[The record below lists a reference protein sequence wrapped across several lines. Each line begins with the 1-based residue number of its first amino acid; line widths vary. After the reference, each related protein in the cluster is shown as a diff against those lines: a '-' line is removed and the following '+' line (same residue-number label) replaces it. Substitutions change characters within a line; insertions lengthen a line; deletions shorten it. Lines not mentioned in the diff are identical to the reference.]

1 MNHKFGHVQTAF
13 GSRSLCRWRQSC
25 ITKVMATVE
34 SLAEVTDVVQILR
47 QWEEDHVSPTYDPIP
62 TLQRLAEIIEIE
74 TENYL
79 KMDPDPFDER
89 HPSRTDPECNF
100 GHILKVLFR
109 KDNFMT
115 KLINDYLRDTYW
127 TRSGINGRD
136 VRKLNIAACRL
147 MLDILPG
154 LETSAV
160 FQPDMDGLI
169 HRLFSWAEKSIEPLQ
184 SYATGLL
191 AAAMEVQDIATGF
204 REQNGKMVPLM
215 LQRLHKLQEKALE
228 NRHAA
233 VNTRPFAHFGQ
244 NRNSLGDT
252 EHKGT
257 PGKRKVREKKH
268 ENGTMKSP
276 THSIFCS
283 DEEDSIQS
291 SDEMPPSKKLKSQNN
306 IENAVLTPVK
316 SNDNTRDSYPE
327 IMSPPLSIPRITTYT
342 TLQVTPAKNQNT
354 RVTPPRPV
362 NILAS
367 GRSNLSRP
375 QTQVINPPSLLLE
388 GNSNSSWAEMES
400 YVIGNVQI
408 HPPTL
413 ATRQMLILRYLTP
426 MGEYQE
432 FLGHV
437 FEQNAL
443 ELILNYINV
452 RETKDS
458 RLAFEALKYLASLL
472 CHKKFSIEFLSMG
485 GLQKLLDV
493 PRPSVAAT
501 GVSIC
506 LYYLA
511 YCEDAMERVCLL
523 PKHIITDLVKYALWL
538 LERSHDSGRCHATM
552 FFGFSFPFKVI
563 LEEFDLQD
571 GLRKLYNVI
580 STLPILNI
588 DDDPAL
594 NDDEECASR
603 QIVRH
608 VAVAL
613 KRYMEVHL
621 YVKAEQ
627 LQRAENARTER
638 DTWQPSLPPYKACKL
653 SSEEV
658 QAKVEVLQEL
668 MSVRAL
674 WPPVEELYRLG
685 GITLLLQIIAFAR
698 EWNYSGRV
706 HTTSSAETVR
716 SCLEVVAICS
726 VVPKVMLLLCE
737 RVDMPD
743 MSMTMAIN
751 LLLAAAECEIIADAD
766 VQRAALR
773 AVVNCVCAPINR
785 VGGNV
790 ARFSL
795 TGSAKKKTNNHNSE
809 ELIQKVW
816 ESVRS
821 NNGIMVLLQLMMVK
835 TPITDADSIRALAC
849 RALAGLARSEK
860 VRQIISKLRM
870 FTDGQIQVLMKD
882 PILQEK
888 RQEHVMFQKYALE
901 LMERVS
907 GKAKP
912 TGSEYEISLASLHR
926 ANVVAQTRIQYNEQQ
941 LMQLMHQHLLARGL
955 NETAATL
962 QKEASLDSSAIMKP
976 ATSHQAFHYRS
987 PAVTGTRIGFSPV
1000 APVNLYNTSRGS
1012 QRDVTVRTGST
1023 PTSGSARFISHSGS
1037 CSSTSPLP
1045 NNTPIRIKLADALGP
1060 IPVSTNINQPIKLQI
1075 NPKKCQVD
1083 RQPITATTIC
1093 QSISQPQ
1100 SGICRS
1106 LQKQISS
1113 DPGGP
1118 GLEVATTSNI
1128 ATVTLDSII
1137 TEYLTNQHALCKNP
1151 MVTCPQ
1157 FNLLEP
1163 HKCPD
1168 PRAKNSSPTNLAV
1181 RLTRRSLGMDSRRLD
1196 RRYIYSRFCPV
1207 KTFKPTDIDGTFSC
1221 CTFSSCQQY
1230 LMLGTQTG
1238 EVKMFNAHTGTE
1250 EATYQCHESYVSHME
1265 CSQKGNLLLTST
1277 TWRRRMSTLWSIGT
1291 FFDMKLSLDNED
1303 YAEFGKLQE
1312 RIIGT
1317 QGESATIYDIATGKL
1332 LLTLTPSISN
1342 QYTRNRATFSMN
1354 DELVLSDGILWD
1366 VNSGKEIHKFDK
1378 LNQTLNGVFH
1388 PNGTE
1393 VVSNTEV
1400 WDLRTFHLLKTVVTL
1415 DQMDVIFSPVN
1426 NIIYAVALDQD
1437 NEDETNY
1444 VTSFKTLDA
1453 LDYKSIATCD
1463 VKRGIFDL
1471 ACNKHDTQIAIVE
1484 NQGDFGTIQES
1495 CVRLYDV
1502 GRRRDDEDEA
1512 EEDDDED
1519 DIDASDDDGSNSAS
1533 DDNNADDGDN
1543 GDAAGDDN
1551 ADDNDRND
1559 GDDND
1564 DGADGD
1570 NSGDDSAD
1578 YDPNDDIN
1586 GSDLSDDF
1594 SISDMDDLEI
1604 LFS

>member
-1 MNHKFGHVQTAF
+1 MSSA
-13 GSRSLCRWRQSC
+13 
-25 ITKVMATVE
+25 E

-47 QWEEDHVSPTYDPIP
+47 QWEEEHTSPTYDPIP
-62 TLQRLAEIIEIE
+62 TLQRLAEIIELE

-127 TRSGINGRD
+127 SRAGIMGRD

-160 FQPDMDGLI
+160 FQPDMEGLI
-169 HRLFSWAEKSIEPLQ
+169 HRLFSWAEKSVEPLQ
-184 SYATGLL
+184 SYATGLV
-191 AAAMEVQDIATGF
+191 AAAMEVQEIATGF
-204 REQNGKMVPLM
+204 REQNAKMVPLM
-215 LQRLHKLQEKALE
+215 LQRLHKLQEKAQEDRQL
-228 NRHAA
+228 AA
-233 VNTRPFAHFGQ
+233 NNRPFAHFGQ
-244 NRNSLGDT
+244 DRNSGGDG
-252 EHKGT
+252 ENKGV
-257 PGKRKVREKKH
+257 PGKRKVREKRK
-268 ENGTMKSP
+268 ENGVLKSP
-276 THSIFCS
+276 SRSNYYS
-283 DEEDSIQS
+283 DEDDCLKSPEDSA
-291 SDEMPPSKKLKSQNN
+291 PLPKKKKNDTKC
-306 IENAVLTPVK
+306 ETPIKGDVM
-316 SNDNTRDSYPE
+316 YPE
-327 IMSPPLSIPRITTYT
+327 IMSPPLSVPKNSNSNN
-342 TLQVTPAKNQNT
+342 QVTPSKVQGAHGRPLNVSSARCNLQKNS
-354 RVTPPRPV
+354 
-362 NILAS
+362 A
-367 GRSNLSRP
+367 
-375 QTQVINPPSLLLE
+375 SLLQNSSTPSPLLE
-388 GNSNSSWAEMES
+388 ENSNSSWAEMES

-443 ELILNYINV
+443 ELILKYINV

-472 CHKKFSIEFLSMG
+472 CHKKFSIEFLNLG

-523 PKHIITDLVKYALWL
+523 PKHVISDLVTYALWL

-563 LEEFDLQD
+563 LEEFDAQD
-571 GLRKLYNVI
+571 GLRKLFNVI

-588 DDDPAL
+588 EEEPAL

-613 KRYMEVHL
+613 KRYMEAHL
-621 YVKAEQ
+621 HMKAEQ
-627 LQRAENARTER
+627 LQRAENVRAER

-658 QAKVEVLQEL
+658 QTKVEVLQEL
-668 MSVRAL
+668 MSVRAV
-674 WPPVEELYRLG
+674 WPPVEELHRLG

-716 SCLEVVAICS
+716 SCLDVIAICS

-773 AVVNCVCAPINR
+773 AVINCVCAPINR
-785 VGGNV
+785 IGGNV
-790 ARFSL
+790 ARYSV
-795 TGSAKKKTNNHNSE
+795 TGSAKKKANINNSE
-809 ELIQKVW
+809 ELIQKIW

-860 VRQIISKLRM
+860 VRQIISKLPM
-870 FTDGQIQVLMKD
+870 FTDGQIQALMKD

-888 RQEHVMFQKYALE
+888 RQEHVTFQKYALE

-912 TGSEYEISLASLHR
+912 TGAEYEISLVSLHR
-926 ANVVAQTRIQYNEQQ
+926 ANVVAQTRIQYNERQ
-941 LMQLMHQHLLARGL
+941 LNQLIYQHLVSKGL
-955 NETAATL
+955 TETATTL
-962 QKEASLDSSAIMKP
+962 HREASLDSSAIMKP
-976 ATSHQAFHYRS
+976 MCTYQPFTYRS
-987 PAVTGTRIGFSPV
+987 PATTGTRNGFSPG
-1000 APVNLYNTSRGS
+1000 APVNLYNTRCNQREVSSRNN
-1012 QRDVTVRTGST
+1012 TT
-1023 PTSGSARFISHSGS
+1023 PTS
-1037 CSSTSPLP
+1037 SSSP
-1045 NNTPIRIKLADALGP
+1045 
-1060 IPVSTNINQPIKLQI
+1060 NQPIKLQI
-1075 NPKKCQVD
+1075 NQKKTQVD
-1083 RQPITATTIC
+1083 KQPLVNSMNC
-1093 QSISQPQ
+1093 QSIA
-1100 SGICRS
+1100 CRS
-1106 LQKQISS
+1106 LQKQISR
-1113 DPGGP
+1113 DPGGGGGP
-1118 GLEVATTSNI
+1118 GVATSNP
-1128 ATVTLDSII
+1128 ATITLDSII

-1157 FNLLEP
+1157 FNLFAP

-1168 PRAKNSSPTNLAV
+1168 PCTKNSTPTNLTV
-1181 RLTRRSLGMDSRRLD
+1181 RLARRALGMDGRRLD
-1196 RRYIYSRFCPV
+1196 RRHIYSRFCPV
-1207 KTFKPTDIDGTFSC
+1207 KTFRPSDVGTFTC
-1221 CTFSSCQQY
+1221 CIFSPCQQY
-1230 LMLGTQTG
+1230 LMLGTYAG
-1238 EVKMFNAHTGTE
+1238 DVKMFNAYTGVE
-1250 EATYQCHESYVSHME
+1250 EVTYPCHESYVYHME
-1265 CSQKGNLLLTST
+1265 CNQRGNLLLTST
-1277 TWRRRMSTLWSIGT
+1277 AWRSPMSALWSIGT
-1291 FFDMKLSLDNED
+1291 FFDMKLSLENED
-1303 YAEFGKLQE
+1303 YVEFGKLQD

-1332 LLTLTPSISN
+1332 LTTLTPSISN
-1342 QYTRNRATFSMN
+1342 QYTKNRATFSMN

-1400 WDLRTFHLLKTVVTL
+1400 WDLRTFHLLKTVPTL
-1415 DQMDVIFSPVN
+1415 DQMEVIFSPVN
-1426 NIIYAVALDQD
+1426 NIIYAVSLDQE
-1437 NEDETNY
+1437 NGDESHY

-1453 LDYKSIATCD
+1453 LDYNNIATCD
-1463 VKRGIFDL
+1463 VKRGIYGL
-1471 ACNKHDTQIAIVE
+1471 ACNKFDTQIAIVE
-1484 NQGDFGTIQES
+1484 NQGEFDSIQES

-1512 EEDDDED
+1512 DEDDDEED
-1519 DIDASDDDGSNSAS
+1519 LDASDDDGSNSGS
-1533 DDNNADDGDN
+1533 DDNNADDADNPDAAAGEN
-1543 GDAAGDDN
+1543 GDEN
-1551 ADDNDRND
+1551 ERNDRENNDEDDDDDDDDDDYDTSD
-1559 GDDND
+1559 GDDPGENLID
-1564 DGADGD
+1564 Y
-1570 NSGDDSAD
+1570 SRSPDSL
-1578 YDPNDDIN
+1578 
-1586 GSDLSDDF
+1586 DLSL
-1594 SISDMDDLEI
+1594 SDVDDLEI
-1604 LFS
+1604 LFP